1 MSPYQLIGALGLIC
15 IIAGTLMV
23 SSKKSIRRRYVY
35 PLLIVGGILLEVY
48 SIYIQD
54 TIFII
59 LQSVF
64 ILTSIYGLIKINE
77 RGRK

>member
-1 MSPYQLIGALGLIC
+1 MSPYQLIGALGL
-15 IIAGTLMV
+15 IAGTLMV